1 MAEPDDLVVRRPQ
14 GLYCPPGDFFI
25 DPWRPVDRA
34 VITHGHSDHARV
46 GHGHYLAHRDSGG
59 VLRARL
65 GAPSLVHRLAAPLLL
80 EGLSLWHQRPLSVVL
95 SVPESGAE
103 SPLTLS
109 LSDGFRFGDSTLC
122 YAVDVFGPVRRP
134 GRRLGGPGDFRALR
148 RAMGMP

>member
-1 MAEPDDLVVRRPQ
+1 MDRLHVVIAPKPDCTEV
-14 GLYCPPGDFFI
+14 
-25 DPWRPVDRA
+25 
-34 VITHGHSDHARV
+34 
-46 GHGHYLAHRDSGG
+46 LAMSGPDE

-122 YAVDVFGPVRRP
+122 YAVDVFGPIRRP

-148 RAMGMP
+148 RLCPGGQL